1 MKFGVCVPNYGVT
14 GTPAAV
20 KAVALEAERL
30 GYDSIWCTDHILMP
44 QNSGTPYEQI
54 LESLTT
60 LAFLASE
67 TSRARLGI
75 SSLVM
80 PLRNPIIVAKQ
91 LATIDN
97 LSNGRIMLA
106 TGSGWNETEFSHLGS
121 NFHNRGKR
129 LDESIRLI
137 RELWSG
143 GVKFQSRTLKMSAQN
158 GIFQPAPI
166 QRRLTIWIGGTS
178 DAAMRRAA
186 TLGDGWHPNAQPL
199 DSLSKLVMNFRKS
212 SPEADKKEISV
223 RIGLDVKT
231 SSSSYLS
238 AQGEKRILLS
248 SNREEN
254 ASIIAGLENL
264 GVMHAVLVPSRDGK
278 APVDQQLE
286 GLRLIA
292 RDFL

>member
-1 MKFGVCVPNYGVT
+1 MKFGVCVPNYGLT

-20 KAVALEAERL
+20 RTVAVEAESL
-30 GYDSIWCTDHILMP
+30 GYDSVWCTDHILMP

-60 LAFLASE
+60 LSFLASE
-67 TSRARLGI
+67 TSRVRLGI

-80 PLRNPIIVAKQ
+80 PLRNPIVVAKQ

-97 LSNGRIMLA
+97 LSNGRVMLA
-106 TGSGWNETEFSHLGS
+106 TGAGWNETEFSHLGS

-137 RELWSG
+137 RELWLG
-143 GVKFQSRTLKMSAQN
+143 GAKFRSTILKLESQDAV
-158 GIFQPAPI
+158 FQPAPV
-166 QRRLTIWIGGTS
+166 QHRLTIWIGGTS

-199 DSLSKLVMNFRKS
+199 GGFSKLVMNFRKS
-212 SPEADKKEISV
+212 SPEARKKEISV
-223 RIGLDVKT
+223 RIGLDVKA

-254 ASIIAGLENL
+254 ASIIAGLEDL

-278 APVDQQLE
+278 ALVDQQVE

>member
-1 MKFGVCVPNYGVT
+1 MKFGVCVPNYGLT

-20 KAVALEAERL
+20 KAVALEAESL
-30 GYDSIWCTDHILMP
+30 GYDSVWCTDHILMP
-44 QNSGTPYEQI
+44 QKSGTPYEQI
-54 LESLTT
+54 LEALTT

-67 TSRARLGI
+67 TNSVRLGI

-97 LSNGRIMLA
+97 LSNGRIILA
-106 TGSGWNETEFSHLGS
+106 TGAGWNETEFSNLGS
-121 NFHNRGKR
+121 DFHTRGKR

-143 GVKFQSRTLKMSAQN
+143 RAQFKSKTLKLASQDAM
-158 GIFQPAPI
+158 FQPAPI
-166 QRRLTIWIGGTS
+166 QQRLTIWIGGTS
-178 DAAMRRAA
+178 EAAMRRAA

-199 DSLSKLVMNFRKS
+199 DSFGKLVMDFRES
-212 SPEADKKEISV
+212 SPDADKKEISV
-223 RIGLDVKT
+223 RIGLDFKA
-231 SSSSYLS
+231 SSSTYLS

-248 SNREEN
+248 SNQEEN
-254 ASIIAGLENL
+254 ANIIARLEDL
-264 GVMHAVLVPSRDGK
+264 GVKYAVLVPSRDGK
-278 APVDQQLE
+278 APVDQQVE

-292 RDFL
+292 RAFL